1 MAQCESPNQ
10 KPANDRDTFERLLN
24 TLVDLA
30 TEQATD
36 LACHVQEGG
45 KPYKMDDWAYT
56 VMNLNRAWQAI
67 KGNRG
72 PETLIESERKSYH
85 HGHKELMDQLCAVIN
100 DLLDGKFE
108 KRYGLLEP
116 WASTH
121 DRLVARLQGESNS
134 RPSDDDWVLVS
145 DREPS
150 LGRNA
155 APRLERVKCLVNLE
169 SGEVV
174 EADYTRNEYA
184 KTEKG
189 RRPRWERNGRIVT
202 SPVYAWRKMP
212 TGPCAHKQAK
222 EQD

>member
-1 MAQCESPNQ
+1 MAQCESTNQ

-56 VMNLNRAWQAI
+56 VMNLDRAWQAV
-67 KGNRG
+67 KGSRG
-72 PETLIESERKSYH
+72 PETLMESERKSYH
-85 HGHKELMDQLCAVIN
+85 HGQIELMNQLCTVIN

-121 DRLVARLQGESNS
+121 DRLVARLREEITQTPTE
-134 RPSDDDWVLVS
+134 DDWVLVS
-145 DREPS
+145 ERLPE
-150 LGRNA
+150 LGDNA
-155 APRLERVKCLVNLE
+155 APRFENVKCLVNLE
-169 SGEVV
+169 NGEVF
-174 EADYTRNEYA
+174 EAAYTRNEYA
-184 KTEKG
+184 KTEQG
-189 RRPRWERNGRIVT
+189 RIPRWERNGRTLT
-202 SPVYAWRKMP
+202 SPVYAWKKMP
-212 TGPCAHKQAK
+212 TGPRRREHAQ